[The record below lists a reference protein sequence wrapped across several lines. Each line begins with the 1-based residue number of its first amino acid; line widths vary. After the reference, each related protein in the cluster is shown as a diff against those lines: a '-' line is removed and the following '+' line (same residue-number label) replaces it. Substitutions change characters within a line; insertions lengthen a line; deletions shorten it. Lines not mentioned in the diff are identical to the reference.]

1 MICLLNKCR
10 CKGKEAFWIDKI
22 NKEKVINNLFWKTF
36 KLLITFML
44 FILPI

>member
-22 NKEKVINNLFWKTF
+22 NKEKVINNLKVLRF
-36 KLLITFML
+36 KGLNS
-44 FILPI
+44 

>member
-22 NKEKVINNLFWKTF
+22 NKEKVINNLKVLRFEG
-36 KLLITFML
+36 LSS
-44 FILPI
+44 